1 MYGFVKEKSE
11 NTHISSCEVL
21 EIENKY
27 NINFPTM
34 LKEYYLQHNGDKIRL
49 CIFTVDEEEFGVAKI
64 VELKYG
70 NCSFEK
76 IVKNDREDGIIDEHL
91 YPLARN
97 EGGDYFYWD
106 IPFIDQ
112 TIDIC
117 FCCVIRN
124 PAHRSPFRKT
134 TVFAGKCKFQFT
146 GDSFRILKKHFIKV
160 PKTIKKNRIFIRTFC
175 LTVMDHHRR

>member
-76 IVKNDREDGIIDEHL
+76 IVKNDREDGIIDKHL
-91 YPLARN
+91 YS
-97 EGGDYFYWD
+97 
-106 IPFIDQ
+106 
-112 TIDIC
+112 
-117 FCCVIRN
+117 
-124 PAHRSPFRKT
+124 PAAKSLIVATRVLSDMTGCMPIFSAKSPE
-134 TVFAGKCKFQFT
+134 
-146 GDSFRILKKHFIKV
+146 
-160 PKTIKKNRIFIRTFC
+160 P
-175 LTVMDHHRR
+175 

>member
-76 IVKNDREDGIIDEHL
+76 IVKNDREDGIIDENVYMIYCDDVENPVWVCDSIKAFFDL
-91 YPLARN
+91 MEN
-97 EGGDYFYWD
+97 N
-106 IPFIDQ
+106 Q
-112 TIDIC
+112 T
-117 FCCVIRN
+117 
-124 PAHRSPFRKT
+124 
-134 TVFAGKCKFQFT
+134 
-146 GDSFRILKKHFIKV
+146 
-160 PKTIKKNRIFIRTFC
+160 
-175 LTVMDHHRR
+175 

>member
-76 IVKNDREDGIIDEHL
+76 IVKKFYKEVLKRDGL
-91 YPLARN
+91 FSQF
-97 EGGDYFYWD
+97 YFL
-106 IPFIDQ
+106 
-112 TIDIC
+112 
-117 FCCVIRN
+117 R
-124 PAHRSPFRKT
+124 
-134 TVFAGKCKFQFT
+134 
-146 GDSFRILKKHFIKV
+146 L
-160 PKTIKKNRIFIRTFC
+160 
-175 LTVMDHHRR
+175 